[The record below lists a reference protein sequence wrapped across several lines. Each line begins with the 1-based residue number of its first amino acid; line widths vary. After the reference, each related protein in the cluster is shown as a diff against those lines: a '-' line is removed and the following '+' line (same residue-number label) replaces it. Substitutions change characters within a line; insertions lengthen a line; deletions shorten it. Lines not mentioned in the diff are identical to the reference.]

1 MVGKVEKSVVSKTTP
16 NKDTNNKK
24 RKEPEPKVE
33 KTVTTKATPENK
45 KQIEKPTTTTTT
57 TTDNKKSQTEKPK
70 TTTTTNTIKT
80 TPENKKQT
88 EKPTTTTTTTNADK
102 TNKNNK
108 TSENT
113 KTTENTKPKQQQQP
127 QAKKQKSEPTST
139 PTPTTT
145 TTTTTTTKETTQ
157 PQKPFSIFDSLK
169 KSESTNTK
177 QEKNEKTTTTASA
190 AAASTTIKKTEKSNK
205 TSLLKAFSSDNQ
217 YSEPN
222 VTEINEKI
230 DDVLK
235 EIKELNPDEFSRKD
249 DKTKQKL
256 KMDSKKIREEQNPR
270 TVFVSN
276 INLNHAK
283 DNELKQLFKPF
294 GQIESIR
301 FRSIPLSSIDGNR
314 KETFIKKEFHEKR
327 ETCNAYIVFKQIADA
342 KKAVKQ
348 MNGKE
353 AFGKHLRVD
362 MADHKPTKA
371 SDAKTIFI
379 GNIPYETEEEE
390 LFLIFDKTFGDVVSV
405 RIIRDSHTNI
415 GKGFGYVNFSTD
427 ETASTAIAQKS
438 IQFGKRE
445 IRIFPTKENP
455 KKGKTIKEKKKL
467 LNKKPSTRGASQ
479 NKSNDDDNNNNNQ
492 DE

>member
-1 MVGKVEKSVVSKTTP
+1 MVGKVEKSTKEVVSKTTP

-33 KTVTTKATPENK
+33 KTNTTTAKATPENK
-45 KQIEKPTTTTTT
+45 KQTTEKPTTATTDNKKSQIEKPKTTTTNTTKSTPENKKQSEKPTTTTTT
-57 TTDNKKSQTEKPK
+57 
-70 TTTTTNTIKT
+70 NT
-80 TPENKKQT
+80 
-88 EKPTTTTTTTNADK
+88 DK

-108 TSENT
+108 TSENNQT
-113 KTTENTKPKQQQQP
+113 KQP
-127 QAKKQKSEPTST
+127 QAKKQKSE
-139 PTPTTT
+139 TTT
-145 TTTTTTTKETTQ
+145 TTTTTTTIPPTTKISTKETTTQ

-169 KSESTNTK
+169 KSESASTK
-177 QEKNEKTTTTASA
+177 QDNNNNTETTL
-190 AAASTTIKKTEKSNK
+190 IKKTEKSNK
-205 TSLLKAFSSDNQ
+205 ASLLKAFSSDNQ
-217 YSEPN
+217 YLEPN

-235 EIKELNPDEFSRKD
+235 EIKEQNPDDMSRKD
-249 DKTKQKL
+249 ERTKQKL
-256 KMDSKKIREEQNPR
+256 KMDSIKIREEQNPR

-276 INLNHAK
+276 INLENAK
-283 DNELKQLFKPF
+283 DSELKQLFKPF

-301 FRSIPLSSIDGNR
+301 FRSIPLSRIDGNR

-327 ETCNAYIVFKQIADA
+327 ETCNAYVVFKQIADA

-405 RIIRDSHTNI
+405 RVVRDPHTNI
-415 GKGFGYVNFSTD
+415 GKGFGYVNFKSD
-427 ETASTAIAQKS
+427 KTATTAIAQKS

-467 LNKKPSTRGASQ
+467 LKKKPSTRGASQ
-479 NKSNDDDNNNNNQ
+479 NKSNDDEVDQ
-492 DE
+492 EE

>member
-1 MVGKVEKSVVSKTTP
+1 MVGKIEKSTKEVVSKTTP
-16 NKDTNNKK
+16 NKDTNSKK

-33 KTVTTKATPENK
+33 KTNTTATK
-45 KQIEKPTTTTTT
+45 V
-57 TTDNKKSQTEKPK
+57 
-70 TTTTTNTIKT
+70 

-88 EKPTTTTTTTNADK
+88 EKPTTAITDNKKPQTEKPKSTTTNTTKSTPENKKQAEKPTTTTTSNTDK

-108 TSENT
+108 TPENNKT
-113 KTTENTKPKQQQQP
+113 KQP
-127 QAKKQKSEPTST
+127 QTKKQKSE
-139 PTPTTT
+139 TTT
-145 TTTTTTTKETTQ
+145 TTTSTTTIPPTTKIATKETTTQ

-169 KSESTNTK
+169 KSESASTK
-177 QEKNEKTTTTASA
+177 QDNNNNNNNTETTL
-190 AAASTTIKKTEKSNK
+190 IKKTEKSNK
-205 TSLLKAFSSDNQ
+205 ASLLKAFSSDNQ
-217 YSEPN
+217 YLEPN

-235 EIKELNPDEFSRKD
+235 EIKEQNPDDMSRKD
-249 DKTKQKL
+249 ERTKQKL
-256 KMDSKKIREEQNPR
+256 KMDSVKIREEQNPR

-276 INLNHAK
+276 INLEHAK

-301 FRSIPLSSIDGNR
+301 FRSIPLSRIDGNR

-327 ETCNAYIVFKQIADA
+327 ETCNAYVVFKQIADA

-405 RIIRDSHTNI
+405 RIVRDPHTNI
-415 GKGFGYVNFSTD
+415 GKGFGYVNFKSD
-427 ETASTAIAQKS
+427 KTATTAIAQKS

-479 NKSNDDDNNNNNQ
+479 NKSNDDD
-492 DE
+492 DEIDQEE